1 MEAERDYWGTDRASF
16 EDELEAWRERT
27 ACDMPP
33 TLLPIRAAAESSSAE
48 MPTLREAA

>member
-27 ACDMPP
+27 AFDMPP
-33 TLLPIRAAAESSSAE
+33 TLLPIRAAAESSPAE
-48 MPTLREAA
+48 MPALREAA